1 MHPPPLER
9 PNPIPFL
16 INPGCVAG
24 SCVVVAGHKETL
36 YGTSSLSRVT
46 VCVRNNAEESSISSE
61 ARVWG
66 TGGFAVWARG
76 GSAFG
81 QLRHALSDGVR
92 PL

>member
-1 MHPPPLER
+1 MPI
-9 PNPIPFL
+9 PIPFL

-81 QLRHALSDGVR
+81 QLPHALSDGVR

>member
-1 MHPPPLER
+1 MTPLEAAHK
-9 PNPIPFL
+9 PFL
-16 INPGCVAG
+16 NKKGCVAG
-24 SCVVVAGHKETL
+24 SCVVVAAHKETL
-36 YGTSSLSRVT
+36 YSTSSLSRVT